1 MLVAL
6 CYLAAMVGQFLKPH
20 AFSDVDPPWLTVL
33 QNLSLASF
41 GLLPLAI
48 GIALLRHRLYDI
60 DRILNRTLVYAVLTA
75 ALVGTYLVS
84 VLLFRLLLD
93 PWVGRSDLAVAGSTL
108 AVAALFRPVR
118 SGIQGLV
125 DRRFYRH
132 SVRRRPVGGG
142 VHRPAAAGGRPRCRR
157 CRPAGRAP
165 RHGRARPTCPCG
177 CGARREAGDAGLDP
191 GGAGSW
197 SRRRRA
203 GPAGVRPRRGPAPG
217 GNSLPLTA
225 AFLVGTLAFSVV
237 GAIVAQH
244 QPRNP
249 IGWLFVALAVVEGWS
264 GLAFAWASYSL
275 EVAALPAATYA
286 AWFATWASVLAPGFI
301 AFCFLLFPDG
311 RLLSPRWRVA
321 AGSPWAVRDRRRPV
335 RAGPR
340 TARRTSRRS
349 ATRSAS
355 TRWQSLTAL
364 PEDLLFSPLLACAAA
379 ALVVRLRRSRGV
391 ERQQVK
397 WFAYSAAM
405 IPAFLIAGGTI
416 SALTGAADD
425 SAMGHA
431 FAFLFALIL
440 AGLPDLG
447 RRGHPALPALRHR
460 P

>member
-1 MLVAL
+1 MRPGTLAWVLSGGFVITATTGLVL
-6 CYLAAMVGQFLKPH
+6 
-20 AFSDVDPPWLTVL
+20 
-33 QNLSLASF
+33 LASV
-41 GLLPLAI
+41 P
-48 GIALLRHRLYDI
+48 DE
-60 DRILNRTLVYAVLTA
+60 VL
-75 ALVGTYLVS
+75 
-84 VLLFRLLLD
+84 
-93 PWVGRSDLAVAGSTL
+93 
-108 AVAALFRPVR
+108 
-118 SGIQGLV
+118 
-125 DRRFYRH
+125 
-132 SVRRRPVGGG
+132 
-142 VHRPAAAGGRPRCRR
+142 
-157 CRPAGRAP
+157 
-165 RHGRARPTCPCG
+165 
-177 CGARREAGDAGLDP
+177 RRE
-191 GGAGSW
+191 
-197 SRRRRA
+197 
-203 GPAGVRPRRGPAPG
+203 

-237 GAIVAQH
+237 GAIIAQH

-249 IGWLFVALAVVEGWS
+249 VGWLFVALAVVEGWS
-264 GLAFAWASYSL
+264 GLAFGWASYSL

-321 AGSPWAVRDRRRPV
+321 AWASLGLFAVVVARFALVP
-335 RAGPR
+335 GPLSDFPALR
-340 TARRTSRRS
+340 NPFGVDAL
-349 ATRSAS
+349 A
-355 TRWQSLTAL
+355 SLTAL

-440 AGLPDLG
+440 AGLPISAGVAILRYRLYDIDRIISRTLVYGVLTAALVATYLVSVLLLGIVLEPLAGGSDLAVAASTLTVAALFRPVRARIQDVVDRRFYRSRYDAARTVEAFAG
-447 RRGHPALPALRHR
+447 RLRQEVDLDAVSTDLRLVVLDTVQPAHVSLWLREST
-460 P
+460 

>member
-1 MLVAL
+1 MRPGT
-6 CYLAAMVGQFLKPH
+6 LA
-20 AFSDVDPPWLTVL
+20 WVL
-33 QNLSLASF
+33 SGGFVITATT
-41 GLLPLAI
+41 GL
-48 GIALLRHRLYDI
+48 
-60 DRILNRTLVYAVLTA
+60 
-75 ALVGTYLVS
+75 
-84 VLLFRLLLD
+84 VLL
-93 PWVGRSDLAVAGSTL
+93 SAVPDEVL
-108 AVAALFRPVR
+108 
-118 SGIQGLV
+118 
-125 DRRFYRH
+125 
-132 SVRRRPVGGG
+132 
-142 VHRPAAAGGRPRCRR
+142 
-157 CRPAGRAP
+157 
-165 RHGRARPTCPCG
+165 
-177 CGARREAGDAGLDP
+177 RRE
-191 GGAGSW
+191 
-197 SRRRRA
+197 
-203 GPAGVRPRRGPAPG
+203 

-264 GLAFAWASYSL
+264 GLAFGWASYSL

-321 AGSPWAVRDRRRPV
+321 AWASLGLFAIVVARFALVPGPLADFPAVRNPFGVDALAP
-335 RAGPR
+335 
-340 TARRTSRRS
+340 
-349 ATRSAS
+349 
-355 TRWQSLTAL
+355 LTAL

-416 SALTGAADD
+416 SALTDSADD

-440 AGLPDLG
+440 AGLPISAGVAILRYRLYDIDRIISRTLVYGVLTAALVATYLLSVLLLGIVLEPLAGGSDLAVAASTLAVAALFRPVRARIQDVVDRRFYRSRYDATRTVEAFAG
-447 RRGHPALPALRHR
+447 RLRQEVDLDAVSTDLRLVVLDTVQPKHVSLWLRGAP
-460 P
+460 

>member
-1 MLVAL
+1 MRPGT
-6 CYLAAMVGQFLKPH
+6 LAWILAGGFLIT
-20 AFSDVDPPWLTVL
+20 ATT
-33 QNLSLASF
+33 
-41 GLLPLAI
+41 GL
-48 GIALLRHRLYDI
+48 
-60 DRILNRTLVYAVLTA
+60 
-75 ALVGTYLVS
+75 
-84 VLLFRLLLD
+84 VLLSYVPDEVL
-93 PWVGRSDLAVAGSTL
+93 
-108 AVAALFRPVR
+108 
-118 SGIQGLV
+118 
-125 DRRFYRH
+125 
-132 SVRRRPVGGG
+132 
-142 VHRPAAAGGRPRCRR
+142 
-157 CRPAGRAP
+157 
-165 RHGRARPTCPCG
+165 
-177 CGARREAGDAGLDP
+177 RRE
-191 GGAGSW
+191 
-197 SRRRRA
+197 
-203 GPAGVRPRRGPAPG
+203 

-321 AGSPWAVRDRRRPV
+321 AWVSLGLFAIVVARFALVPGPLSDFPAVRNPFGVDALEP
-335 RAGPR
+335 
-340 TARRTSRRS
+340 
-349 ATRSAS
+349 
-355 TRWQSLTAL
+355 LTAL

-440 AGLPDLG
+440 AGLPISAGVAILRYRLYDIDLVINRTLVYGGADRRAGGDVPRAGAAAPGRARPAG
-447 RRGHPALPALRHR
+447 RRAPTSRWRLDPGRGRPVPAGARAHPGRGRPPLLPAAGTTPPAPSRRSPGGSGRRSTSTRSAPTCAPSSATTDAARPRLAVAAGARHEATPPR
-460 P
+460 VASPAAS